1 MTHDRKAQALVGYAL
16 LVAFANDDHLDA
28 DELKMIERIALEDDG
43 KISEEEK
50 KVLRNIFA
58 RAERT
63 GIDAEMAAE
72 IARFRAAYD
81 I

>member
-1 MTHDRKAQALVGYAL
+1 MTHDRKAQALIGYSF
-16 LVAFANDDHLDA
+16 LVAFANDDLLHKDA
-28 DELKMIERIALEDDG
+28 LEMIERIALEDDG
-43 KISEEEK
+43 EVSEEEK

-63 GIDAEMAAE
+63 GIDAEVAAE
-72 IARFRAAYD
+72 IAHFRAAYD